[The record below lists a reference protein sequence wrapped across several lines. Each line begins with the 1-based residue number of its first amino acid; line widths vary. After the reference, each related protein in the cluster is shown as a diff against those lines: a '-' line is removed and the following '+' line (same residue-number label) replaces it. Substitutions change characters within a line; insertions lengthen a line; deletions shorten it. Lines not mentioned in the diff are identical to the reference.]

1 MSPILRDK
9 CQGPLPARIEGSA
22 DLLPNNNCDL
32 RRQVLSSQH
41 FLGASFLEK
50 RAAHGLDGC
59 TLHWIKNR
67 LNGRVQKLM
76 VNGVKSSWRPVTSGV
91 PRAQF
96 WVRSCL
102 TSLSMIWM
110 RGLSAPTVNLQVTPS
125 WAGVSIC
132 WRVEGSAEGSG
143 QAGSMG

>member
-59 TLHWIKNR
+59 TLHWIKNWR
-67 LNGRVQKLM
+67 SDRVQRVV
-76 VNGVKSSWRPVTSGV
+76 VNGVKSAGGQSRVVLPG
-91 PRAQF
+91 AQF
-96 WVRSCL
+96 WRSWGN
-102 TSLSMIWM
+102 LS
-110 RGLSAPTVNLQVTPS
+110 S
-125 WAGVSIC
+125 
-132 WRVEGSAEGSG
+132 
-143 QAGSMG
+143 